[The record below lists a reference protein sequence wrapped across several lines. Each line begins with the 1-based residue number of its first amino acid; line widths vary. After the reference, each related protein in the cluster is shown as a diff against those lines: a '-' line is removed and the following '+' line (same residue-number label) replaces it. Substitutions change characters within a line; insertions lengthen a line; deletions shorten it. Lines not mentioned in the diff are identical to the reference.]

1 MGFLGVVLALRSG
14 KEDFAFIIPYIR
26 FRQSNVN
33 EQVLL
38 LDSSVILD
46 SRLPEL
52 IEAKVIEGNL
62 LVPQYVLEEINQ
74 MANSGSSAVKERG
87 KRALGTLDD
96 FRKNKEI
103 NLTISRNEES
113 NETEA
118 LEEKLVTSA
127 QANNAKLITTDDAL
141 AKSARVQNVNVM
153 NLDEVAQ
160 ALQPTVVVGEKLKL
174 ALTRTGKE
182 EHQGV
187 GYLQDGS
194 MIVVNH
200 GVSLIGT
207 TQEVVAVSKMQTST
221 GLLVFAELNQP
232 ENNA

>member
-1 MGFLGVVLALRSG
+1 
-14 KEDFAFIIPYIR
+14 
-26 FRQSNVN
+26 
-33 EQVLL
+33 
-38 LDSSVILD
+38 
-46 SRLPEL
+46 
-52 IEAKVIEGNL
+52 
-62 LVPQYVLEEINQ
+62 
-74 MANSGSSAVKERG
+74 
-87 KRALGTLDD
+87 
-96 FRKNKEI
+96 
-103 NLTISRNEES
+103 
-113 NETEA
+113 
-118 LEEKLVTSA
+118 
-127 QANNAKLITTDDAL
+127 
-141 AKSARVQNVNVM
+141 M

-187 GYLQDGS
+187 CYLQDGS